1 MTMQGSDPGSGVT
14 VGGSLMVGVPARE
27 GDAHAASRKR
37 SVRDREILRIG

>member
-1 MTMQGSDPGSGVT
+1 MTMQGSDAGRGVT
-14 VGGSLMVGVPARE
+14 EGDSLKVGVPVRG

>member
-1 MTMQGSDPGSGVT
+1 MQGSDAGRGVT
-14 VGGSLMVGVPARE
+14 EGGGLKEGVPAGG